1 MDKKNTSKKTDARI
15 GAPAVRLDEGDW
27 TKAALKVL
35 AEQGID
41 AVRVEALA
49 KILSITKGSFY
60 WHFKDRE
67 ALLSAMLDD
76 WRRRATSDI
85 IARLER
91 TDEPAEMRLRKLFR
105 LPFLGPR
112 SKLGA
117 DVELSIRIWGKRD
130 PRVRS
135 TLEEVDSLRLGH
147 IRKLLQEAGVPEEEC
162 AARAVIAYSFIRVSA
177 SLIDP
182 KDDRIFDQC
191 VAALIQRRTD
201 PREIDEH
208 KGA

>member
-1 MDKKNTSKKTDARI
+1 MDKKNTSKTANTKISEAK
-15 GAPAVRLDEGDW
+15 VRLDEGDW
-27 TKAALKVL
+27 TRAALKVL

-49 KILSITKGSFY
+49 KMLNITKGSFY

-91 TDEPAEMRLRKLFR
+91 THEPAEVRLRKLLR

-135 TLEEVDSLRLGH
+135 ILEEVDTLRLGH
-147 IRKLLQEAGVPEEEC
+147 IRKLLEEAGVAEQEC
-162 AARAVIAYSFIRVSA
+162 LARAVIAYSFIRVSA

-182 KDDRIFDQC
+182 KDDAIFERC
-191 VAALIQRRTD
+191 ATALVRR
-201 PREIDEH
+201 
-208 KGA
+208 

>member
-1 MDKKNTSKKTDARI
+1 MDRKNTSKTRNARI
-15 GAPAVRLDEGDW
+15 SAPTVRLDEGDW
-27 TKAALKVL
+27 TRAALKVL

-49 KILSITKGSFY
+49 KMLNITKGSFY

-91 TDEPAEMRLRKLFR
+91 THEPAEVRLRKLLR

-135 TLEEVDSLRLGH
+135 TLKEVDSLRLGH
-147 IRKLLQEAGVPEEEC
+147 IRKLLEEAGVAEGESF
-162 AARAVIAYSFIRVSA
+162 ARAVIVYSFIRVSA

-182 KDDRIFDQC
+182 KDDDIFEQC
-191 VAALIQRRTD
+191 AVALIGR
-201 PREIDEH
+201 
-208 KGA
+208 